1 MSILSL
7 SLKKRQIY
15 MRIDEIS
22 AIKVCDISLNYNEG
36 DRRTHSGLWD
46 TKWVESKSNIFT
58 QNNGRCYFIV
68 VSGEIYKIGFS
79 DQEGGIKKTI
89 GSYKASGNSGQPSDR
104 THGVHILIA
113 EELLKGNTVEFYF
126 TYNEDIEVPLTLMDG
141 TTKTITHSIG
151 GKILESENIKLF
163 LEKENRHPIWN
174 LQEAGKPWPSYL
186 QESRKKLIGD
196 VKNGIAQQPATL
208 KDIKS
213 RLMLS

>member
-1 MSILSL
+1 
-7 SLKKRQIY
+7 

-22 AIKVCDISLNYNEG
+22 AIKVCDISLNHNDG
-36 DRRTHSGLWD
+36 DRRLWD
-46 TKWVESKSNIFT
+46 TIWVDDQSGVFT

-79 DQEGGIKKTI
+79 DQIGGIKKTI
-89 GSYKASGNSGQPSDR
+89 ESYKSCGNSGQPSDR
-104 THGVHILIA
+104 THGVHVLIA

-163 LEKENRHPIWN
+163 LAKENRYPVWN

-186 QESRKKLIGD
+186 QESRKRLI
-196 VKNGIAQQPATL
+196 ALQPTTL
-208 KDIKS
+208 EELKS